1 MAKAKTD
8 EKVMAMVE
16 KELQKNPDVSVDELQ
31 TKGASINKDVASLT
45 ARQFHAR
52 YPLQVKRRKAMAAD
66 AAAPKKAK
74 KSTKRKKA
82 PKKAKKTA
90 KAKRRA
96 RREDRSA
103 EQAASPTAGG
113 TMDRDAVRSAFLG
126 FASELTAA
134 EARKDLVKVL
144 AGVDKYVD
152 QVQKAAGR

>member
-1 MAKAKTD
+1 MAKTKTD

-16 KELQKNPDVSVDELQ
+16 KELEKNPDVSVDELQ
-31 TKGASINKDVASLT
+31 AKGASINKDVASLT

-52 YPLQVKRRKAMAAD
+52 YPLQVKRRKAMASD

-74 KSTKRKKA
+74 KPTKRKKA
-82 PKKAKKTA
+82 KTKAKKAA
-90 KAKRRA
+90 KAKRSASRKDRA
-96 RREDRSA
+96 A
-103 EQAASPTAGG
+103 EKAASTAAGAA
-113 TMDRDAVRSAFLG
+113 MDRDAVRKAFLG

-152 QVQKAAGR
+152 QVEKAAGR